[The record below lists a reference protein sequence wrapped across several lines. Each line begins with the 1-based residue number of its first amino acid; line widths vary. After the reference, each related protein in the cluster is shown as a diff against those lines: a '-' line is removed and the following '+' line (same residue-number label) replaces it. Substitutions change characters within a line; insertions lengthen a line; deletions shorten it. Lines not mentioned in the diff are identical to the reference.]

1 MVIWKGQCRKAKL
14 PKSGKLEKSKNNYN
28 FLKLVPNVVKKN
40 LNVVKFD
47 VGLGKNYCKIAPSFI
62 FFWKNIL
69 CFWDKFVKKNGQ
81 KVGDF
86 NITFSKAKHIF
97 EMTMLFPMFLCPI
110 RFIKL
115 AFKLKFKHKTCLI
128 LGHQYFVSVMD
139 TACVSDG
146 QMHIFLSSLYQT
158 N

>member
-1 MVIWKGQCRKAKL
+1 MLVQEINIAKL
-14 PKSGKLEKSKNNYN
+14 HQASFS
-28 FLKLVPNVVKKN
+28 FKKTFCVFETN
-40 LNVVKFD
+40 L
-47 VGLGKNYCKIAPSFI
+47 S
-62 FFWKNIL
+62 
-69 CFWDKFVKKNGQ
+69 KKNGQ

-115 AFKLKFKHKTCLI
+115 ASKLKFKHKTCLI

-146 QMHIFLSSLYQT
+146 QMHIFSSDRSSYSDSVLLYIQQQQQRPLFEILSISANIHSSMMFYDVL
-158 N
+158 